1 MQGSGKSSLDTGK
14 RCKAKM
20 RWGRVKE
27 TSREKPDNDDGNE
40 LHEPSHKT
48 NARLIV
54 FRSAR
59 RPRISGGAEEN
70 QRDAGGDFKE
80 DGLPVQAGK
89 HQWRSQAGGAQLGP
103 GQVQHH
109 FGWWNQRRVTVLG
122 RVDGWWLQEGD
133 SETHIHT
140 SRGIFWRPVIIITRL
155 LRTKGKK
162 GESPLGTCALLT

>member
-122 RVDGWWLQEGD
+122 RVDGCRKETQKLTSTPAVGS
-133 SETHIHT
+133 SEDLLFIM
-140 SRGIFWRPVIIITRL
+140 ITRL

-162 GESPLGTCALLT
+162 GESPLGTCVLLT